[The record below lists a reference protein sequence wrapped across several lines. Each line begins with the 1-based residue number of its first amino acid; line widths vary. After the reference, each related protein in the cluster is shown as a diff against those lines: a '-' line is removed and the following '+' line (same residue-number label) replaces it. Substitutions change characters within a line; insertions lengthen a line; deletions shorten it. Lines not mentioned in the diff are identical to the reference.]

1 VTHFRIERDTLT
13 ASLVSMEPRI
23 QRAVNLV
30 FEHVATFAESEMRA
44 KAPWTDR
51 TGSAR
56 AGLRAVHLDLG
67 SQHAIVLYHTMPYG
81 FWLEVAHDGKYAIIG
96 PTQRQISPQL
106 ERLLQVAVT
115 RAMRGAA

>member
-1 VTHFRIERDTLT
+1 MER
-13 ASLVSMEPRI
+13 
-23 QRAVNLV
+23 
-30 FEHVATFAESEMRA
+30 VATFAESQMRA

-51 TGSAR
+51 TGNAR

-81 FWLEVAHDGKYAIIG
+81 FWLEVAHDGKYAILG

-106 ERLLQVAVT
+106 ERLLDAAVT
-115 RAMRGAA
+115 RAMRGSA